1 MTTDIDPLICMFSDA
16 AAVNAANPST
26 LIFQIL
32 LQIVLIFINAVFACA
47 EIAVISI
54 NDAKLNKLA
63 SEGDKRA
70 VKLKKLTSQPARF
83 LSTIQVAIT
92 LAGFL
97 GSAFAAGNFAVYL
110 EKLIPGLP
118 NSVAV
123 IVITIILSYITLVFG
138 ELVPKRIAMKKA
150 ESMGLGMSGML
161 SFVSVIFAPLV
172 WLLTKSTN
180 GVLRLMK
187 IDPNQEDDD
196 VTEEEIRMMV
206 DVGSEKGTIDNTEKE
221 LIQNVF
227 EFDDLT
233 AEEIATHRT
242 DIIMLSLE
250 DDISEWD
257 KIIHETRHSLYPVCG
272 ETADDIVGILNAKD
286 YFRLSERS
294 IDSVMNNAV
303 RQPYFVP
310 EGVKA
315 DILFKNMQHGR
326 RSMAVVLDEY
336 GGVSGIITM
345 NDLLEQLVGDID
357 DEDDPSEADEDIIKI
372 DDNTW
377 KIPGSAFLD
386 DVTHALRR
394 KFPEGEYDT
403 FGGFVFAEYG
413 SIVPDGKTFE
423 TDYEDMHINVLEIR
437 DHRIEKTIVTIQE
450 NEMVPAER

>member
-161 SFVSVIFAPLV
+161 SFVSVIFAPRV

-294 IDSVMNNAV
+294 IHEQRSPPALLRTRR
-303 RQPYFVP
+303 RQSRHS
-310 EGVKA
+310 
-315 DILFKNMQHGR
+315 L
-326 RSMAVVLDEY
+326 
-336 GGVSGIITM
+336 
-345 NDLLEQLVGDID
+345 
-357 DEDDPSEADEDIIKI
+357 
-372 DDNTW
+372 
-377 KIPGSAFLD
+377 
-386 DVTHALRR
+386 
-394 KFPEGEYDT
+394 
-403 FGGFVFAEYG
+403 
-413 SIVPDGKTFE
+413 
-423 TDYEDMHINVLEIR
+423 
-437 DHRIEKTIVTIQE
+437 
-450 NEMVPAER
+450 